1 MMSIHSG
8 VGRRATALLA
18 DASADQAFLRSVD
31 TALRTTLAHLPV
43 LLVFGRA
50 SPTVKGG
57 FPASWSTRFP
67 AAWLFFVEGAHH
79 FPMMDDPVRSPTSS
93 PPGGS
98 LPSSRRA
105 ANRELRHRDET
116 EPNVGGTMYDVG
128 HHGPKRPS

>member
-8 VGRRATALLA
+8 VRRRATALLA
-18 DASADQAFLRSVD
+18 DAGADQAFLRSVD

-93 PPGGS
+93 PPEGDDQAAPFRPQSGELS
-98 LPSSRRA
+98 L
-105 ANRELRHRDET
+105 
-116 EPNVGGTMYDVG
+116 
-128 HHGPKRPS
+128 K